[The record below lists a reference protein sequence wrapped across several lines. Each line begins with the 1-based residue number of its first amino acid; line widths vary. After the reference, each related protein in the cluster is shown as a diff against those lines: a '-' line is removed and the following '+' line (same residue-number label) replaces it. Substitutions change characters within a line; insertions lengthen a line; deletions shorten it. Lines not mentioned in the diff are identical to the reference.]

1 MQWVSKQTQRVRFFF
16 SFCFI
21 FTKFTSDPYSPPSQL
36 APSSHSPGPAAA
48 LTQLGTPPLLRLC
61 SQGCTLTVS
70 PLDSLS
76 MSFVT
81 PAHDG
86 GLFSGCPLLWGL
98 HSGVEFDL
106 CEEHTQVCLPS
117 FWPQLSAASVQFSRS
132 VMSDS
137 LQPHGLYT
145 PGFPVYHQLPE
156 LAQTH
161 VHRVSDAIQP
171 SPPLLSPSP
180 PVFNLSQHQGLFK

>member
-117 FWPQLSAASVQFSRS
+117 FWPQLSAVYSEVQTYGTKT
-132 VMSDS
+132 S
-137 LQPHGLYT
+137 LSLLLAPGERGTHRDITLVCNVFILYLEKIRD
-145 PGFPVYHQLPE
+145 GFHE
-156 LAQTH
+156 C
-161 VHRVSDAIQP
+161 
-171 SPPLLSPSP
+171 
-180 PVFNLSQHQGLFK
+180 